1 MSPVHDAPID
11 VVLKDHATFQRFLHK
26 SCAATSRSWDSI
38 CSENSSISSVSPS
51 NHDAQGLMEKENLR
65 LRLSE
70 NEMIIAALREQVID
84 TINTSARLSQ
94 QLKQAVASKCDLV
107 VTCSKIESQKLS
119 MQENFEKDYRKAQ
132 LKPLKERELRAQVEK
147 EFMNEIEGVLAEIN
161 DMHRRHRNAM
171 LEKDLEI
178 AQLQKRIHQEQSKR
192 SN

>member
-1 MSPVHDAPID
+1 MSPIHDAPID
-11 VVLKDHATFQRFLHK
+11 AVLKDHSTFQRFLHK

-38 CSENSSISSVSPS
+38 CSESSSNSSVSH
-51 NHDAQGLMEKENLR
+51 HDTPDIKEKENLR

-70 NEMIIAALREQVID
+70 NEKLIAALREQVID

-107 VTCSKIESQKLS
+107 VTCSTIESQKLS
-119 MQENFEKDYRKAQ
+119 MQEKFEKEYRKAH
-132 LKPLKERELRAQVEK
+132 LKPLKEQELRAQVEK
-147 EFMNEIEGVLAEIN
+147 ELMNEIERVLGEIN
-161 DMHRRHRNAM
+161 DMHRRHCNSM

-178 AQLQKRIHQEQSKR
+178 AQLQMRIQQKLSER